1 MLCKVKIH
9 WNSNI
14 TPKCDYTEEFSFG
27 FISIIAALNV
37 ILMKNNSLVHAN
49 TFGQGTCSFFAT
61 EQTWRQ
67 KANARRPPPWILI
80 FNGKRVDQEPRW
92 MQRTTYD
99 PPQEQPAK
107 TSWMWQKSLIQ
118 QAASKNTVN
127 KSEKKRMT
135 NRICHVSWVILQ
147 GNDIRITHVAL
158 LCQIPSLDR
167 CF

>member
-14 TPKCDYTEEFSFG
+14 TPKSDYTEEFSFG

-67 KANARRPPPWILI
+67 KANDRRPPSMDFDFLWKKSKS
-80 FNGKRVDQEPRW
+80 GAKVDAKDNVWSTPR
-92 MQRTTYD
+92 
-99 PPQEQPAK
+99 
-107 TSWMWQKSLIQ
+107 
-118 QAASKNTVN
+118 AAS
-127 KSEKKRMT
+127 
-135 NRICHVSWVILQ
+135 
-147 GNDIRITHVAL
+147 
-158 LCQIPSLDR
+158 
-167 CF
+167 

>member
-14 TPKCDYTEEFSFG
+14 TPKSDYTEEFSFG

-67 KANARRPPPWILI
+67 KANDRRPPSMDFDFLWKKSWS
-80 FNGKRVDQEPRW
+80 GAKVDAK
-92 MQRTTYD
+92 D
-99 PPQEQPAK
+99 NVFPPQEQPAK
-107 TSWMWQKSLIQ
+107 TPWMWQKSMIQ
-118 QAASKNTVN
+118 QATNKNTED
-127 KSEKKRMT
+127 KSEKNEWPNK
-135 NRICHVSWVILQ
+135 IWQVSWDDFIPQWMVIT
-147 GNDIRITHVAL
+147 IAHIAYYVK
-158 LCQIPSLDR
+158 
-167 CF
+167 